1 MKLVSDEVSI
11 WRNRVVLRGVSAFLS
26 AKAKT
31 FLLIFDVLLMAKFV
45 DAYVISALQV
55 CPKLQV
61 EDGN

>member
-1 MKLVSDEVSI
+1 
-11 WRNRVVLRGVSAFLS
+11 VSAFLS

-55 CPKLQV
+55 
-61 EDGN
+61 